1 MGGGKNES
9 TGGERKNEK
18 LTTHERKLANTI
30 GEELNA
36 EAQSSP
42 NESRSTHHAA
52 ASCSSRS
59 FPLQLLP
66 NSRLCRSSQTVKRKK
81 ETFYSHHQTH
91 SSPVMMKKKNKCAC
105 SLAFSV

>member
-1 MGGGKNES
+1 MGGRRNES

-52 ASCSSRS
+52 AS
-59 FPLQLLP
+59 FEVLLLVVVVVEV
-66 NSRLCRSSQTVKRKK
+66 SLCNCYLTRVSGVSGRVLK
-81 ETFYSHHQTH
+81 
-91 SSPVMMKKKNKCAC
+91 
-105 SLAFSV
+105 L

>member
-1 MGGGKNES
+1 MGVGRRNES

-18 LTTHERKLANTI
+18 LTTHERKLANAI

-52 ASCSSRS
+52 AT
-59 FPLQLLP
+59 FELLLLVVVKV
-66 NSRLCRSSQTVKRKK
+66 SLCNCYLTRVSIGVLK
-81 ETFYSHHQTH
+81 
-91 SSPVMMKKKNKCAC
+91 
-105 SLAFSV
+105 L

>member
-1 MGGGKNES
+1 VGVGRRNES

-18 LTTHERKLANTI
+18 LTTHERKLANAI

-52 ASCSSRS
+52 AT
-59 FPLQLLP
+59 FELLLLVVVKV
-66 NSRLCRSSQTVKRKK
+66 SLCNCYLTRVSIGVLK
-81 ETFYSHHQTH
+81 
-91 SSPVMMKKKNKCAC
+91 
-105 SLAFSV
+105 L

>member
-1 MGGGKNES
+1 MGRRNES

-18 LTTHERKLANTI
+18 LTTHERKLANAI

-52 ASCSSRS
+52 AT
-59 FPLQLLP
+59 FELLLLVVVKV
-66 NSRLCRSSQTVKRKK
+66 SLCNCYLTRVSIGVLK
-81 ETFYSHHQTH
+81 
-91 SSPVMMKKKNKCAC
+91 
-105 SLAFSV
+105 L

>member
-1 MGGGKNES
+1 VGVGRRNES

-18 LTTHERKLANTI
+18 LTTHERKLANAI

-52 ASCSSRS
+52 AS
-59 FPLQLLP
+59 FQLLLLVVVEV
-66 NSRLCRSSQTVKRKK
+66 SLCNCYLTRV
-81 ETFYSHHQTH
+81 
-91 SSPVMMKKKNKCAC
+91 
-105 SLAFSV
+105 SVGVLKL

>member
-1 MGGGKNES
+1 VGGRRNES

-52 ASCSSRS
+52 AS
-59 FPLQLLP
+59 FEVLLLVVVVVVEV
-66 NSRLCRSSQTVKRKK
+66 SLCNCYLTRVSGGVLK
-81 ETFYSHHQTH
+81 
-91 SSPVMMKKKNKCAC
+91 
-105 SLAFSV
+105 L

>member
-1 MGGGKNES
+1 MGRRNES

-18 LTTHERKLANTI
+18 LTTHERKLANAI

-52 ASCSSRS
+52 AT
-59 FPLQLLP
+59 FELLLLVVVKV
-66 NSRLCRSSQTVKRKK
+66 SLCNCYLTRV
-81 ETFYSHHQTH
+81 
-91 SSPVMMKKKNKCAC
+91 
-105 SLAFSV
+105 SVGVLKL

>member
-1 MGGGKNES
+1 VGVGRRNES

-18 LTTHERKLANTI
+18 LTTHERKLANAI

-52 ASCSSRS
+52 AT
-59 FPLQLLP
+59 FELLLLVVVKV
-66 NSRLCRSSQTVKRKK
+66 SLCNCYLTRV
-81 ETFYSHHQTH
+81 
-91 SSPVMMKKKNKCAC
+91 
-105 SLAFSV
+105 SVGVLKL